1 MAELEEEII
10 IINESDVAADYKAES
25 NTPKLKSDNKKKKI
39 IIFSV
44 IGVVLLI
51 IITISLVLVF
61 SASKDKKQD
70 YSLDYIEE
78 KLDENNQESVKL
90 SKLENMIAK
99 ANYLYSHGS
108 KQKAL
113 NLYEKIAEYSES
125 ISLYNLGVSQLKSE
139 QYDTALKTFA
149 KAILNGEKRCVS
161 AINAAVCSLH
171 LKDEKSFNYYI
182 DLAYAYLPNE
192 KKSPLYSYY
201 YTLIQYYSNNYLEAL
216 SSLNNPTTDVYPE
229 VQKHLSA
236 RINALY
242 GNNYDAVENL
252 EKEYQ
257 KSDAFSIGLLYAR
270 VGDLTL
276 AKQYFKDA
284 MRENIEP
291 VKSALALS
299 YIYLKSGLVASGGKL
314 IENTTDMF
322 AEEVYKP
329 YPIKVTLKDELFDS
343 AKAQDSY
350 RANIVNDK
358 FINFH
363 KIFYYSPYKI
373 FDAHKTISYIRK
385 GNSNMF
391 IDNIES
397 AQTYLNKSTTSS
409 SVNKG
414 IVQAIKM
421 ALSFKI
427 RQANEK
433 LNELVK
439 IQPKHSILNYNL
451 GLTYAQLGDIPQAY
465 KYFIRSF
472 HLDAKN
478 YLSGVYGVMC
488 AKLLDKEHTKLL
500 ATIKESISLE
510 EDSEN
515 IKLIKTLLQI
525 SDNNAISAIDW
536 LYNDY
541 KQRPIYLALEVVI
554 ALELNNKDI
563 ASRATKALVAL
574 SPNDILPH
582 MMYIDAHFN
591 ELKQKEYAF
600 KVMNYL
606 KEQKFNFDDLYYGPY
621 ITRYLYIQQNLIT
634 GKLFFLRKQ
643 LRDVLETT
651 VNNTQEIVSSLA
663 LASLYD
669 KRYEE
674 SYVLYNHLIDNLKV
688 RDSNTLFLGAV
699 ASTAAEHS
707 ANAIALLELAK
718 IKNRTNK
725 ESRYALGLLY
735 LEAQNN
741 SGATIQFKQ
750 IGDEG
755 FTSRYFNFEI
765 DTQKLYTYKI
775 LANKDKP

>member
-10 IINESDVAADYKAES
+10 IIEESDAAVDNEVDSKATE
-25 NTPKLKSDNKKKKI
+25 LQSDNKKKKI
-39 IIFSV
+39 IIFSI
-44 IGVVLLI
+44 IGAVLLI
-51 IITISLVLVF
+51 IIIISLVLVLG
-61 SASKDKKQD
+61 SSEEKQQQ
-70 YSLDYIEE
+70 YSLDFIEE
-78 KLDENNQESVKL
+78 KLEENNQQTVEL
-90 SKLENMIAK
+90 SKLEDMIAK
-99 ANYLYSHGS
+99 ANYLYSYGS
-108 KQKAL
+108 KEKAL
-113 NLYEKIAEYSES
+113 KLYEKIAEYSES

-139 QYDTALKTFA
+139 QYETALKTFA
-149 KAILNGEKRCVS
+149 KAIQNGEKRCVS

-171 LKDEKSFNYYI
+171 LKDKKSFDYYI
-182 DLAYAYLPNE
+182 DLAYAYLPQEN
-192 KKSPLYSYY
+192 KSPLYSYY
-201 YTLIQYYSNNYLEAL
+201 YTLIQYYSDNYLEAL
-216 SSLNNPTTDVYPE
+216 SSLNNPTTDAYPE

-242 GNNYDAVENL
+242 GNNYDAIENL
-252 EKEYQ
+252 EKNYQ
-257 KSDAFSIGLLYAR
+257 NSDAFSIGLLYAR

-284 MRENIEP
+284 IRENIEP

-299 YIYLKSGLVASGGKL
+299 YIYLKSGLVSSAGKL

-322 AEEVYKP
+322 PEEVYKP
-329 YPIKVTLKDELFDS
+329 YPIKVTLKDELFDP

-350 RANIVNDK
+350 RANIVNNK
-358 FINFH
+358 FIDFH

-385 GNSNMF
+385 GNSNMY
-391 IDNIES
+391 IDNIQT
-397 AQTYLNKSTTSS
+397 AQTYLNKSTTTS

-414 IVQAIKM
+414 IVQAIKL

-427 RQANEK
+427 REANKK

-465 KYFIRSF
+465 KYFVKSF

-478 YLSGVYGVMC
+478 YLSGIYGVMC
-488 AKLLDKEHTKLL
+488 AKLLDKEHSKLL
-500 ATIKESISLE
+500 ATIKESLSLE
-510 EDSEN
+510 KESEN
-515 IKLIKTLLQI
+515 ILFIKTLLQV
-525 SDNNAISAIDW
+525 SDNNAISALDW
-536 LYNDY
+536 LYNNY
-541 KQRPIYLALEVVI
+541 KQRPIYLALEAIV
-554 ALELNNKDI
+554 ALELNNRDI

-574 SPNDILPH
+574 APNDILPH
-582 MMYIDAHFN
+582 MMYIDAHFYD
-591 ELKQKEYAF
+591 LKQKEYAF

-621 ITRYLYIQQNLIT
+621 ITRYLYVQQNLIT

-651 VNNTQEIVSSLA
+651 ENNTQEIVSSLA
-663 LASLYD
+663 LATLYD
-669 KRYEE
+669 KDYEE
-674 SYVLYNHLIDNLKV
+674 SYVLYNHLIDDLKV

-699 ASTAAEHS
+699 ASTAANHS

-718 IKNRTNK
+718 MKNRTNK

-741 SGATIQFKQ
+741 GGAKIHFKQ
-750 IGDEG
+750 IGDNG

-765 DTQKLYTYKI
+765 DTQKLYLHRT
-775 LANKDKP
+775 LASKDEQ

>member
-1 MAELEEEII
+1 MAKLEEEII
-10 IINESDVAADYKAES
+10 IIQESDAAIDHELDS
-25 NTPKLKSDNKKKKI
+25 TTPELQNDDKKKKI
-39 IIFSV
+39 IIFSI
-44 IGVVLLI
+44 IGAILLI
-51 IITISLVLVF
+51 IIIISLVF
-61 SASKDKKQD
+61 SSSKDKKQT

-78 KLDENNQESVKL
+78 RLDEDNKKTVEL

-108 KQKAL
+108 KEKAL

-125 ISLYNLGVSQLKSE
+125 ISLYNLGVAQLKNE

-171 LKDEKSFNYYI
+171 LKDKKSFDYYI
-182 DLAYAYLPNE
+182 DLAYAYLPQEN
-192 KKSPLYSYY
+192 KSPLYSYY

-216 SSLNNPTTDVYPE
+216 SSLNNPTTDAYPNI
-229 VQKHLSA
+229 QKHLKA
-236 RINALY
+236 KINALY
-242 GNNYDAVENL
+242 GNNYEAIEDL
-252 EKEYQ
+252 EKDYQ
-257 KSDAFSIGLLYAR
+257 KSDAFSVGLLYAR

-299 YIYLKSGLVASGGKL
+299 YIYLKSGLVASAGKL

-322 AEEVYKP
+322 PEEIYKP

-350 RANIVNDK
+350 RENITKDK
-358 FINFH
+358 FTNYH

-391 IDNIES
+391 IDNIQS
-397 AQTYLNKSTTSS
+397 AQTYLNKSTATST
-409 SVNKG
+409 VNKG

-421 ALSFKI
+421 ALSFNI
-427 RQANEK
+427 RDANEK
-433 LNELVK
+433 LKELVN
-439 IQPKHSILNYNL
+439 IQPKHSILNYNI
-451 GLTYAQLGDIPQAY
+451 GLTYAQLGDIAQAH
-465 KYFIRSF
+465 KYFIKSF

-478 YLSGVYGVMC
+478 YLSGIYGVMC
-488 AKLLDKEHTKLL
+488 AKILDKEHTRLL

-510 EDSEN
+510 QESEY
-515 IKLIKTLLQI
+515 IRFIKTLLYV
-525 SDNNAISAIDW
+525 SDNNTVSALDW

-541 KQRPIYLALEVVI
+541 KQRPIYLALESII

-600 KVMNYL
+600 EVMNYL

-634 GKLFFLRKQ
+634 GRLFFLRKQ
-643 LRDVLETT
+643 LRDTLETT
-651 VNNTQEIVSSLA
+651 HNNTQEIVSSLA

-669 KRYEE
+669 KKYEE
-674 SYVLYNHLIDNLKV
+674 SYVLYNHLIDDLKV
-688 RDSNTLFLGAV
+688 RDSHTLFLGAV
-699 ASTAAEHS
+699 ASTASSHP

-718 IKNRTNK
+718 MKNRKNK

-735 LEAQNN
+735 LETQNN
-741 SGATIQFKQ
+741 GGAVIQFKQ
-750 IGDEG
+750 IGDGG
-755 FTSRYFNFEI
+755 FTSRFFNFEI
-765 DTQKLYTYKI
+765 DTQKLYLDKI
-775 LANKDKP
+775 IANKDNL

>member
-10 IINESDVAADYKAES
+10 IIDENDAATDDAVDS
-25 NTPKLKSDNKKKKI
+25 NSNKFKKNNNNKKKI
-39 IIFSV
+39 IIFSA
-44 IGVVLLI
+44 IGLILI
-51 IITISLVLVF
+51 IIIVSLILTF
-61 SASKDKKQD
+61 SLPQEKEQN
-70 YSLDYIEE
+70 YSLNYIEE
-78 KLDENNQESVKL
+78 KLDEENHKTVEL
-90 SKLENMIAK
+90 SQLENMIAK
-99 ANYLYSHGS
+99 ANYLYSSGS
-108 KQKAL
+108 KEKAL
-113 NLYEKIAEYSES
+113 YLYEKIAQYSES
-125 ISLYNLGVSQLKSE
+125 ISKYNLGVSQLKNK
-139 QYDTALKTFA
+139 QYETALKTFA
-149 KAILNGEKRCVS
+149 SAISNGEKRCVS

-171 LKDEKSFNYYI
+171 LEDKKSFDYYI
-182 DLAYAYLPNE
+182 DLAYAYLPQEN
-192 KKSPLYSYY
+192 KSPLYSYY
-201 YTLIQYYSNNYLEAL
+201 YALIQYYSNNYLEVL
-216 SSLNNPTTDVYPE
+216 SALNNPTTDVYPE

-242 GNNYDAVENL
+242 GNNYDAIENL
-252 EKEYQ
+252 EKEY
-257 KSDAFSIGLLYAR
+257 KNSDAFALGLLYAR

-276 AKQYFKDA
+276 AKKYLKDA
-284 MRENIEP
+284 IRENIEP
-291 VKSALALS
+291 VKSAIALS
-299 YIYLKSGLVASGGKL
+299 YIYIKSGLVESGGKL

-322 AEEVYKP
+322 PEEVYKP

-350 RANIVNDK
+350 RSNIVKDK
-358 FINFH
+358 LINFH

-397 AQTYLNKSTTSS
+397 AQTYLRKSATSS
-409 SVNKG
+409 TVNIG
-414 IVQAIKM
+414 IVKAIKM

-433 LNELVK
+433 LHELAK

-451 GLTYAQLGDIPQAY
+451 GLTHAQLGEIPEAY
-465 KYFIRSF
+465 KYFVKSF

-478 YLSGVYGVMC
+478 YLSGIYAVMC

-510 EDSEN
+510 DDSEN
-515 IKLIKTLLQI
+515 IDFLKTLLKI
-525 SDNNAISAIDW
+525 SDNNTVGALDW

-541 KQRPIYLALEVVI
+541 KQRPIYLALETII

-563 ASRATKALVAL
+563 ASRATKALVSL

-582 MMYIDAHFN
+582 ILYIDAHFN
-591 ELKQKEYAF
+591 HLKQKEYAF
-600 KVMNYL
+600 KIMNYL
-606 KEQKFNFDDLYYGPY
+606 KEQKFNFNDLYYGPY

-643 LRDVLETT
+643 LRNVLETT
-651 VNNTQEIVSSLA
+651 TNNTQEIVSSLA

-669 KRYEE
+669 KKYEE
-674 SYVLYNHLIDNLKV
+674 SYVLYNHLIDDLKI
-688 RDSNTLFLGAV
+688 RGSHTLFLGAV
-699 ASTAAEHS
+699 ASTAANHP

-718 IKNRTNK
+718 MKNRANK

-735 LEAQNN
+735 LEVQNN
-741 SGATIQFKQ
+741 KGATIQFKR
-750 IGDEG
+750 IGDNG
-755 FTSRYFNFEI
+755 FISRYFNFEI
-765 DTQKLYTYKI
+765 DTQKLYIQKT
-775 LANKDKP
+775 LASKNNQ